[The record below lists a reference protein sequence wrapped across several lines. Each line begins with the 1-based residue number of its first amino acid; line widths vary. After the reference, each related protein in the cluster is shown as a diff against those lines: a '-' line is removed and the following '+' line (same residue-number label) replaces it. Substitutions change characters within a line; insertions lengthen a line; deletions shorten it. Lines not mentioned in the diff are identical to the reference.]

1 MRAVFELL
9 LPAQANNRLRG
20 SQVPFYL
27 LILVAAVGTVR
38 SLIHI
43 FAPDGGAGS
52 IAGMDL
58 TVSGAEEVI
67 FAFALWGSEQLIL
80 ALLQWVVIFRYR
92 SLVPAMWVFVLL
104 EILGRMLVGRL
115 KPVSF
120 AHTPPGATGNYV
132 LLVLS
137 LLMLALSLWTGLR
150 GSSRK
155 PELSEK
161 TPDSSDGVGQES
173 DAMRR

>member
-1 MRAVFELL
+1 MRKLIGFL
-9 LPAQANNRLRG
+9 LPTQAGNRLRG
-20 SQVPFYL
+20 SQAPFYL
-27 LILVAAVGTVR
+27 LILAAAVGTVR

-52 IAGMDL
+52 IAGMNL
-58 TVSGAEEVI
+58 TVSGADEVI
-67 FAFALWGSEQLIL
+67 FAFALWGSEQLIV

-92 SLVPAMWVFVLL
+92 SLIPLMWVFVLL

-120 AHTPPGATGNYV
+120 AHTPPGAIGNYAF
-132 LLVLS
+132 LVLS
-137 LLMLALSLWTGLR
+137 LLMLAVSLWTGIR
-150 GSSRK
+150 GSPRE

-161 TPDSSDGVGQES
+161 TP
-173 DAMRR
+173 AC